1 MTNKRKTPPRNI
13 HTIPVEITGPEGT
26 IILPYTGPLIVSP
39 NPKNKLD
46 PEKVGQD
53 EFEVEEIRL
62 AFSNLGPIR
71 NIPKEKHR
79 KTPDLELE
87 FEGMKIPIE
96 VKFIEAANVKNL
108 VEKAC
113 IQIEEYTGD
122 EKALGIVCLI
132 YRHYV
137 ICPRPIE
144 GCTEANIAFFRMAGT
159 IIKDRRI
166 IILIFPHL
174 GCGYWEYFDS
184 SRHAGNF
191 KNEIDSLTKWIS
203 RMDKLDRMP

>member
-26 IILPYTGPLIVSP
+26 IVLPYAGPLIVSR

-53 EFEVEEIRL
+53 EYEVEEIRL
-62 AFSNLGPIR
+62 TFSNLGPVR

-96 VKFIEAANVKNL
+96 VKFIEAANVKDQL
-108 VEKAC
+108 EKAC

-132 YRHYV
+132 YRHYAV
-137 ICPRPIE
+137 CPRLIE
-144 GCTEANIAFFRMAGT
+144 GTTKANIDFFRMVDT
-159 IIKDRRI
+159 IIKNRCI

-174 GCGYWEYFDS
+174 GCGYWDYFDS
-184 SRHAGNF
+184 SRHVGNF
-191 KNEIDSLTKWIS
+191 YNKIDSLKEWIS
-203 RMDKLDRMP
+203 RMDKIR